1 MSLNT
6 LGSVIELWQTNAE
19 KAVARAEEAQVRLSR
34 ARNASRMAAKAARA
48 FASGIGAEEANEA
61 AATARADGKEEDE
74 SKAATGA
81 DGGRNTELTGPVP
94 TFTVSTA
101 NGSASSSQ
109 SKPPQADRKAQSRKK
124 KKPKV
129 EARKV
134 SVLENMQLNTTINPT
149 VKAYLKCHA
158 SVAAK
163 LHGRM
168 IQVCTR

>member
-48 FASGIGAEEANEA
+48 FASGIGADEA